1 MSKNSQEVIKER
13 DFLREENERL
23 NNLIKFKDIEMTH
36 LKVEIMIYKNNLDI
50 IKELINKN

>member
-1 MSKNSQEVIKER
+1 MKKEKEVIKER

-23 NNLIKFKDIEMTH
+23 NNLIKFKDNEISH
-36 LKVEIMIYKNNLDI
+36 LKVEVMIYKNNLDI